1 MMGSSLVMGSGS
13 GAKRDAW
20 LAVICAIIITV
31 PVYFIYGRI
40 VSLFPGQG
48 LYGVITIV
56 FGNIAGSVIILL
68 FAGFSFFLGALV
80 IRNFTEFINIVTFH
94 DTPQYVVGYFII
106 FLCIWAAKSGIEVIG
121 RWNAIML
128 PIMLFVIVV
137 VTFLFIPEVELQ
149 NIKPIL
155 DDGAGPV
162 LSAAI
167 SVFGFPFGEAVIL
180 LFIFDNL
187 KKGSSPY
194 KVLFWSLLIGG
205 GSLLLVTFRSIVT
218 LGEANI
224 SILYFASFASVRLIN
239 IGDFLERI
247 EISVVIIF
255 MLSGFTKISMCLLAS
270 SVGVAKVLK
279 FPQCR
284 QIVAPIGLLMLM
296 LSIIVYNN
304 TAEMFEFAEKFF
316 LYYAFPYEVFF
327 PVIIWIGAEIKARKV
342 KSSKAQS

>member
-13 GAKRDAW
+13 DAKRDAW
-20 LAVICAIIITV
+20 LAVICAIILTV

-40 VSLFPGQG
+40 VSLFPEQG
-48 LYGVITIV
+48 LYRVITIV

-106 FLCIWAAKSGIEVIG
+106 VLCIWAAKSGIEVIG
-121 RWNAIML
+121 RWNAIMM
-128 PIMLFVIVV
+128 PIMLSVIIV
-137 VTFLFIPEVELQ
+137 VTFLFIPIVDLQ

-155 DDGAGPV
+155 YNGAGPV
-162 LSAAI
+162 LNSAFSI
-167 SVFGFPFGEAVIL
+167 FGFPFGEAVIL
-180 LFIFDNL
+180 LFAFGNL

-194 KVLFWSLLIGG
+194 KVLLWSLLIGG

-224 SILYFASFASVRLIN
+224 SILFFASFASVRLIN

-255 MLSGFTKISMCLLAS
+255 MLSGFTKISICLLAS
-270 SVGVAKVLK
+270 SRGVAKALK
-279 FPQCR
+279 FPQYR

-296 LSIIVYNN
+296 LSIIIYSNA
-304 TAEMFEFAEKFF
+304 TEMFEFAEKFF
-316 LYYAFPYEVFF
+316 RYYAFPYEVFF
-327 PVIIWIGAEIKARKV
+327 PLIIWIGAEIKARML